1 MDFNLLLA
9 ANLVMS
15 RLGIKTAPY
24 RNLTE
29 LGADLST
36 LFANPANTITR
47 DIDPAPASHDAGNI
61 GRLFEGHHE
70 EQPGP
75 SSHAQ
80 AVTTAVNELCST
92 QQIKFS
98 KIKELLRNFKCDDDS
113 LIQDSLSKL
122 AQQIQGLLK
131 SDKQSFI
138 FASHDAHLPIAK
150 MLNPTQQQ
158 ETITKILLKLRAISL
173 SYPIEKPINCTPS

>member
-1 MDFNLLLA
+1 MLLNLKKNHGITNDQNINTADTSQHVGMDFNLLLA

-98 KIKELLRNFKCDDDS
+98 KIK
-113 LIQDSLSKL
+113 
-122 AQQIQGLLK
+122 
-131 SDKQSFI
+131 
-138 FASHDAHLPIAK
+138 
-150 MLNPTQQQ
+150 
-158 ETITKILLKLRAISL
+158 
-173 SYPIEKPINCTPS
+173 